1 MRHQISLSWAASSV
15 GSSAWPSWVKQPAFA
30 LDAAATDYSVSV
42 ADSCITEEMDALSV
56 QNWFDLV
63 TDQHKLFPVA
73 WCNPPFS
80 QKKAFLQ
87 KAFEQSVNGFIMM
100 MLPFAPATGWWR
112 SLVTHRATT
121 VFVPD
126 GRYNFLNPVTGEIAP
141 GSKFPTCFVL
151 FSPLSQVCQW
161 VEFER
166 TDEKKLRNWLKAN
179 SLWFT
184 IKPSK
189 QT

>member
-1 MRHQISLSWAASSV
+1 MDYTNSKTQQDKKDFWRTAPNALYDARQLLGVES
-15 GSSAWPSWVKQPAFA
+15 FA

-42 ADSCITEEMDALSV
+42 ADSCITEEMDALKV
-56 QNWFDLV
+56 ANWFDLV
-63 TDQHKLFPVA
+63 TDQHKPYPVA

-87 KAFEQSVNGFIMM
+87 KAFEQSANGFIMM

-112 SLVTHRATT
+112 SLITHRATT

-126 GRYNFLNPVTGEIAP
+126 GRYNFLNPVSGEIAP

-151 FSPLSQVCQW
+151 FSPLSQSCQW

-166 TDEKKLRNWLKAN
+166 TDEKKFAKLVE
-179 SLWFT
+179 S
-184 IKPSK
+184 
-189 QT
+189 